1 MTIELFVHP
10 FSSYCQKAITAFYE
24 NDTPFA
30 QRLLEPGGGPVFD
43 ELKRL
48 WPIGKFPLLREGE
61 RVVPEATSIVEYLH
75 VHHPGPVRLIPDDP
89 DAAIEVRMMDR
100 FFDNYVA
107 TPQQRLVFDQ
117 IRPAEAR
124 NPVDV
129 AEARAM
135 LDTAYAW
142 LDNRMADR
150 EWAAGP
156 SGRIVPRT
164 SLDHAGHGQPDG
176 FSLADISA
184 GPQLFYAD
192 WSHPMDGRYPHVGA
206 YRERLMAR
214 PAFRRAI
221 EEARPYRA
229 FFPGGAPDRD

>member
-1 MTIELFVHP
+1 MTIELFAHP

-30 QRLLEPGGGPVFD
+30 LRMLEPGDPAFD

-61 RVVPEATSIVEYLH
+61 RVVFEATAIIEYLH
-75 VHHPGPVRLIPDDP
+75 LHHPGPVRFIPDDP

-107 TPQQRLVFDQ
+107 TPQQKLIFDR
-117 IRPAEAR
+117 IRPEEDR
-124 NPVDV
+124 NPADV
-129 AEARAM
+129 ADGRAM
-135 LDTAYAW
+135 LDKAYAW
-142 LDNRMADR
+142 LDERMAGR
-150 EWAAGP
+150 EWAAGDF
-156 SGRIVPRT
+156 G
-164 SLDHAGHGQPDG
+164 
-176 FSLADISA
+176 LADLSA

-192 WSHPMDGRYPHVGA
+192 WTWPMDGRFPNVAA
-206 YRERLMAR
+206 YRQRLIER
-214 PAFRRAI
+214 PAFARAI
-221 EEARPYRA
+221 DEARHFRP